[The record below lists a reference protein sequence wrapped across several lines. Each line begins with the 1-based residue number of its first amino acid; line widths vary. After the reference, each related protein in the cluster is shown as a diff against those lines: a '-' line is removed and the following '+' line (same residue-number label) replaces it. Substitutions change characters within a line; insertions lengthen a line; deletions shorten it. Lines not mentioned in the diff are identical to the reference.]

1 MARDDGAPAETVEAP
16 GETPAGTAV
25 AAVDLE
31 TIQGQ
36 LREKEH
42 LVAALTERLEQAAE
56 QLDRLRRTG
65 VDKGRRPMGGAGFPA
80 EVIEEH
86 KHTLDDLKK
95 VIATWEQAQPGAAL
109 GRIETQIGEIREF
122 LNGRGGAFTGAAS
135 SGSTASSSPAAA
147 APRERPAE
155 SAAHA
160 PGGTKPGG
168 NAWWEAQKAALLGE
182 PVPAEVQ
189 AALAAP
195 AAPEPAPAPAA
206 ASQSAPEQSPGEPV
220 QTVDLPAVDIPDL
233 PPAVDFDNVTL
244 EEAKA
249 AIRERDRIIQVLR
262 EPLIIARAAAQI
274 PANLRSLESLA
285 EPLQARITELEAQW
299 QAKFRQVELDL
310 SLERARLA
318 REQAAVRQQHEAL
331 QKQLRRGA
339 ADRMAGADDGQ
350 GDENS
355 SSKRRWFR
363 FMGKNAENGSA
374 PGSKEEAQ

>member
-1 MARDDGAPAETVEAP
+1 VEDHP

-25 AAVDLE
+25 VSVDLE

-65 VDKGRRPMGGAGFPA
+65 VDKGRRPMGGAGLPA
-80 EVIEEH
+80 DVVEDH
-86 KHTLDDLKK
+86 KHTLEDLKK
-95 VIATWEQAQPGAAL
+95 VIATWEEAQPGAAL
-109 GRIETQIGEIREF
+109 GRIEAQITELRDLINGS
-122 LNGRGGAFTGAAS
+122 GRGGAFSAGSSVSSATAAVS
-135 SGSTASSSPAAA
+135 AP
-147 APRERPAE
+147 PRERPTEAAE
-155 SAAHA
+155 HVPSA
-160 PGGTKPGG
+160 KKSG
-168 NAWWEAQKAALLGE
+168 NAAWWEAQKAALMGE

-195 AAPEPAPAPAA
+195 AAPAAAPAP
-206 ASQSAPEQSPGEPV
+206 ASQSAPEQPSEPAA
-220 QTVDLPAVDIPDL
+220 TIDLAAVEIPEL

-244 EEAKA
+244 DEAKA
-249 AIRERDRIIQVLR
+249 AIRERDRIIQILR
-262 EPLIIARAAAQI
+262 EPLLIARAAAQI
-274 PANLRSLESLA
+274 PANLRSLENLA
-285 EPLQARITELEAQW
+285 EPLQARISELETQW

-318 REQAAVRQQHEAL
+318 REQSAVRQQQELL

-339 ADRMAGADDGQ
+339 ADRLADDGR
-350 GDENS
+350 GDESS

-363 FMGKNAENGSA
+363 FMGKTAENSGA
-374 PGSKEEAQ
+374 PEQKEEGR